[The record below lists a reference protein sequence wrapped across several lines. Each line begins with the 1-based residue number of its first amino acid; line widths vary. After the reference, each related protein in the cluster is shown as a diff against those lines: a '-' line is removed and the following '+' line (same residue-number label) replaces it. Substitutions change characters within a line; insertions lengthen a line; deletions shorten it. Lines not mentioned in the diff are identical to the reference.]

1 MSGPHRAISTQ
12 GEHTMSAAT
21 QTQTT
26 WQIDP
31 AHSSVEFAVKHMMF
45 TTVKG
50 RFSGVAGTIVLD
62 QQNVA
67 ASSVKATIEATTIDT
82 RDENRDNHLRSAEFF
97 DVARFPQI
105 TFESTNIHQTGAGE
119 AHAHGKLTM
128 HGVTN
133 EVAFPVT
140 FHGSGKSPFGTV
152 VAGFSG
158 GFTISRKDYGLVWN
172 VALETGGVM
181 VSDNVTITL
190 DIEAVQQ

>member
-1 MSGPHRAISTQ
+1 MT
-12 GEHTMSAAT
+12 AAA

-45 TTVKG
+45 ATVKG
-50 RFSGVAGTIVLD
+50 RFGGVSGTIVLD

-67 ASSVKATIEATTIDT
+67 ASSVTATIEATTIDT

-97 DVARFPQI
+97 DVAQFPQI
-105 TFESTNIHQTGAGE
+105 TFESTSIDQTGEGE
-119 AHAHGKLTM
+119 ARVHGKLTI

-133 EVAFPVT
+133 EVAFPAT
-140 FHGSGKSPFGTV
+140 FHGSGKSPFGTT
-152 VAGFSG
+152 VAGFG
-158 GFTISRKDYGLVWN
+158 GELAISRKDYGLIWN

-181 VSDNVTITL
+181 VSDNVKITL